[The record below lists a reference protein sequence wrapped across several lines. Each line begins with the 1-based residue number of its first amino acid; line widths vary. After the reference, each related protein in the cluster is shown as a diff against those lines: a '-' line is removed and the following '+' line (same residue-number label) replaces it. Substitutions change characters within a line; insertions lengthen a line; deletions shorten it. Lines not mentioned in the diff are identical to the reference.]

1 MASHCSAFIATSLDG
16 FIARPDGGLDWLDQ
30 ANAKVPAG
38 EDCGYAEYVS
48 SVDAIVMGRR
58 SFEKVLTFAAWPYG
72 ETPVYV
78 LSRTLDSVPDGAP
91 SSVALHAG
99 PPEALLEFARARG
112 HERLYVDGG
121 ATVSAFVNAG
131 LLREIT
137 ITVIPVLLGAGRPLF
152 AALAEEIPL
161 RHLSTRCYPFGFVQI
176 RYAIMN
182 AA

>member
-1 MASHCSAFIATSLDG
+1 MPRHCSAFIATSLDG

-30 ANAKVPAG
+30 ANTRVPAG

-48 SVDAIVMGRR
+48 SVDAIVMGRL

-78 LSRTLDSVPDGAP
+78 LSRTLDSLPDGVP

-99 PPEALLEFARARG
+99 PPEALLEFAGAHG
-112 HERLYVDGG
+112 HESLYVDGG
-121 ATVSAFVNAG
+121 ATVCAFLNAD

-152 AALAEEIPL
+152 GGLAGEIPL
-161 RHLSTRCYPFGFVQI
+161 RHLSTRCYPFGFVQS